1 MMGSGLSLF
10 IKDHTHTQTS
20 RSVEPLCTLCT
31 ASPAVLSIWLLQKC
45 FSHPSLVI
53 YVFATPPIKLK
64 LGYQI
69 CEGLLIANHL
79 DESLWWANQKHWSI
93 SHIFSVGTHWCLR
106 LSPATAN
113 HFPEPNP
120 QILTFLHPILLCRI
134 TYWALLEM
142 FLAARTRT
150 HKMRKPL
157 MTQLWMNVINIWCFT
172 LVTHFAR
179 RKSYT

>member
-93 SHIFSVGTHWCLR
+93 SQIFSVGTHWCCAFHQPLQTIF
-106 LSPATAN
+106 LS
-113 HFPEPNP
+113 
-120 QILTFLHPILLCRI
+120 Q
-134 TYWALLEM
+134 
-142 FLAARTRT
+142 T
-150 HKMRKPL
+150 HKFWLFFTQFYCAGSHILSTAGDVLSSKNQDPPEHHHPL
-157 MTQLWMNVINIWCFT
+157 E
-172 LVTHFAR
+172 A
-179 RKSYT
+179 SYDSVVDERH